1 MAKRTRKKRKISPI
15 KKTLRKKNLARNFIV
30 LLSLIFILLLFA
42 YFFLSKNNQAVNS
55 SSNNNILQSQKLYT
69 NDEIMEEIIQNLNPD
84 IKNNILEKDLEEEKT
99 KKESF
104 EEELKK
110 DISKEVFERQKE
122 IEKSKVEQKIE
133 IKQSKE
139 IEDEIIEEK
148 SQIEKPITKQ
158 KKDLITKKDNYKY
171 DLKTKPKLVIIIDD
185 VVSKIQKDKIL
196 NIGYPITMAFLPPKS
211 GHKES
216 AIIAQNLPFHMI
228 HFPMQASKNF
238 KNIEVNTL
246 NISDSYETIEA
257 RVKQLRVL
265 YPNATYTN
273 NHTGSVFTE
282 NYEAMDK
289 LFSELKK
296 YNFIFVDSKTTPNSV
311 AKELSIKYQM
321 PYIVRDTFLDNDRS
335 FTAIQNQLKDAIRV
349 AKKQGFAIAIGH
361 PYEVTFQV
369 LKESKHLL
377 NDVEPIFLNKLP
389 YFHVKAGKDD
399 IAKQT
404 PINEAEVYGYFQG
417 KLIMYSNFK
426 KKGNS

>member
-1 MAKRTRKKRKISPI
+1 MVKKTRKKRKISPI
-15 KKTLRKKNLARNFIV
+15 KKSLRKRNLARNFIV
-30 LLSLIFILLLFA
+30 LLALIFLLLLFA
-42 YFFLSKNNQAVNS
+42 YFFLSKNNQTVKS
-55 SSNNNILQSQKLYT
+55 SSNNNILQSKKLYT
-69 NDEIMEEIIQNLNPD
+69 NDEIMEKVIENLNPD
-84 IKNNILEKDLEEEKT
+84 NKNNILEKNLETEEN
-99 KKESF
+99 KKEIF
-104 EEELKK
+104 EQELKK
-110 DISKEVFERQKE
+110 DILKEVLEKQKE
-122 IEKSKVEQKIE
+122 IEKSKIEEKVE
-133 IKQSKE
+133 IKQAKEPSKE

-148 SQIEKPITKQ
+148 TKIEKPAIKE
-158 KKDLITKKDNYKY
+158 KKELITKKDSYKY

-185 VVSKIQKDKIL
+185 VVSKSQKDKIL
-196 NIGYPITMAFLPPKS
+196 NIGYPITMAFLPPN
-211 GHKES
+211 GVQKES

-238 KNIEVNTL
+238 KNIEIDTL

-273 NHTGSVFTE
+273 NQTGSVFTE

-289 LFSELKK
+289 LFRALKK

-361 PYEVTFQV
+361 PYEVTFKV

-389 YFHVKAGKDD
+389 Y
-399 IAKQT
+399 
-404 PINEAEVYGYFQG
+404 
-417 KLIMYSNFK
+417 L
-426 KKGNS
+426 

>member
-1 MAKRTRKKRKISPI
+1 MVKKTRKKRKISPI
-15 KKTLRKKNLARNFIV
+15 KKSLRKRNLARNFIV
-30 LLSLIFILLLFA
+30 LLALIFLLLLFA
-42 YFFLSKNNQAVNS
+42 YFFLSKNNQTVKS
-55 SSNNNILQSQKLYT
+55 SSNNNILQSKKLYT
-69 NDEIMEEIIQNLNPD
+69 NDEIMEKVIENLNPD
-84 IKNNILEKDLEEEKT
+84 NKNNILEKNLETEEN
-99 KKESF
+99 KKEIF
-104 EEELKK
+104 EQELKK
-110 DISKEVFERQKE
+110 DILKEVLEKQKE
-122 IEKSKVEQKIE
+122 IEKSKIEEKVE
-133 IKQSKE
+133 IKQAKEPSKE

-148 SQIEKPITKQ
+148 TKIEKPAIKE
-158 KKDLITKKDNYKY
+158 KKELITKKDSYKY

-185 VVSKIQKDKIL
+185 VVSKSQKDKIL
-196 NIGYPITMAFLPPKS
+196 NIGYPITMAFLPPNS

-289 LFSELKK
+289 LFRALKK

-361 PYEVTFQV
+361 PYEVTFKV

-389 YFHVKAGKDD
+389 Y
-399 IAKQT
+399 
-404 PINEAEVYGYFQG
+404 
-417 KLIMYSNFK
+417 L
-426 KKGNS
+426 

>member
-15 KKTLRKKNLARNFIV
+15 KKTLRKRNLARNFIV

-42 YFFLSKNNQAVNS
+42 YFFLSKNNQTVKS
-55 SSNNNILQSQKLYT
+55 SSNNNILQSKKLYT
-69 NDEIMEEIIQNLNPD
+69 NDEIMEKVIENLNPD
-84 IKNNILEKDLEEEKT
+84 NKNNILEKNLETEEN
-99 KKESF
+99 KKEIF
-104 EEELKK
+104 EQELKK
-110 DISKEVFERQKE
+110 DILKEVLEKQKE
-122 IEKSKVEQKIE
+122 IEKSKIEEKVE
-133 IKQSKE
+133 IKQAKEPSKE

-148 SQIEKPITKQ
+148 TKIEKPAIKE
-158 KKDLITKKDNYKY
+158 KKELITKKDSYKY

-185 VVSKIQKDKIL
+185 VVSKTQKDKIL
-196 NIGYPITMAFLPPKS
+196 NIGYPITMAFLPPNS

-289 LFSELKK
+289 LFRALKK

-389 YFHVKAGKDD
+389 Y
-399 IAKQT
+399 
-404 PINEAEVYGYFQG
+404 
-417 KLIMYSNFK
+417 L
-426 KKGNS
+426 

>member
-1 MAKRTRKKRKISPI
+1 MVKKTRKKRKISPI
-15 KKTLRKKNLARNFIV
+15 KKSLRKRNLARNFIV
-30 LLSLIFILLLFA
+30 LLALIFLLLLFA
-42 YFFLSKNNQAVNS
+42 YFFLSKNNQRVKS
-55 SSNNNILQSQKLYT
+55 SSNNNILQSKKLYT
-69 NDEIMEEIIQNLNPD
+69 NDEIMEKVIENLNPD
-84 IKNNILEKDLEEEKT
+84 SKNNILEKNLETEEN
-99 KKESF
+99 KKEIF
-104 EEELKK
+104 EQELKK
-110 DISKEVFERQKE
+110 DILKEVLEKQKE
-122 IEKSKVEQKIE
+122 IEKSKIEEKVE
-133 IKQSKE
+133 IKQAKEPSKE

-148 SQIEKPITKQ
+148 TKIEKPAIKE
-158 KKDLITKKDNYKY
+158 KKELITKKDSYKY

-185 VVSKIQKDKIL
+185 VVSKSQKDKIL
-196 NIGYPITMAFLPPKS
+196 NIGYPITMAFLPPNS

-238 KNIEVNTL
+238 KNIEIDTL
-246 NISDSYETIEA
+246 NISDSYEKIEA
-257 RVKQLRVL
+257 RVKKLRDL
-265 YPNATYTN
+265 YPNTTYTN

-289 LFSELKK
+289 LFRALKK

-361 PYEVTFQV
+361 PYEVTFKV

-389 YFHVKAGKDD
+389 Y
-399 IAKQT
+399 
-404 PINEAEVYGYFQG
+404 
-417 KLIMYSNFK
+417 L
-426 KKGNS
+426 

>member
-1 MAKRTRKKRKISPI
+1 MVKKTRKKRKISPI
-15 KKTLRKKNLARNFIV
+15 KKSLRKRNLARNFIV
-30 LLSLIFILLLFA
+30 LLALIFLLLLFA
-42 YFFLSKNNQAVNS
+42 YFFLSKNNQTVKS
-55 SSNNNILQSQKLYT
+55 SSNNNILQSKKLYT
-69 NDEIMEEIIQNLNPD
+69 NDEIMEKVIENLNPD
-84 IKNNILEKDLEEEKT
+84 SKNNILEKNLETEEN
-99 KKESF
+99 KKEIF
-104 EEELKK
+104 EQELKK
-110 DISKEVFERQKE
+110 DILKEVLEKQKE
-122 IEKSKVEQKIE
+122 IEKSKIEEKVE
-133 IKQSKE
+133 IKQAKEPSKE

-185 VVSKIQKDKIL
+185 VVSKTQKDKIL
-196 NIGYPITMAFLPPKS
+196 NIGYPITMAFLPPNN

-289 LFSELKK
+289 LFRALKK
-296 YNFIFVDSKTTPNSV
+296 YNFIFVDSRTTPNSV

-389 YFHVKAGKDD
+389 Y
-399 IAKQT
+399 
-404 PINEAEVYGYFQG
+404 
-417 KLIMYSNFK
+417 L
-426 KKGNS
+426 

>member
-1 MAKRTRKKRKISPI
+1 MVKKTRKKRKISPI
-15 KKTLRKKNLARNFIV
+15 KKSLRKRNLARNFIV
-30 LLSLIFILLLFA
+30 LLALIFLLLLFA
-42 YFFLSKNNQAVNS
+42 YFFLSKNNQTVKS
-55 SSNNNILQSQKLYT
+55 SSNNNILQSKKLYT
-69 NDEIMEEIIQNLNPD
+69 NDEIMEKVIENLNPD
-84 IKNNILEKDLEEEKT
+84 NKNNILEKNLETEEN
-99 KKESF
+99 KKEIF
-104 EEELKK
+104 EQELKK
-110 DISKEVFERQKE
+110 DILKEVLEKQKE
-122 IEKSKVEQKIE
+122 IEKSKIEEKVE
-133 IKQSKE
+133 IKQAKEPSKE

-148 SQIEKPITKQ
+148 TKIEKPAIKE
-158 KKDLITKKDNYKY
+158 KKELITKKDSYKY

-185 VVSKIQKDKIL
+185 VVSKSQKDKIL
-196 NIGYPITMAFLPPKS
+196 NIGYPITMAFLPPN
-211 GHKES
+211 GVQKES

-238 KNIEVNTL
+238 KNIEIDTL

-289 LFSELKK
+289 LFRALKK

-389 YFHVKAGKDD
+389 Y
-399 IAKQT
+399 
-404 PINEAEVYGYFQG
+404 
-417 KLIMYSNFK
+417 L
-426 KKGNS
+426 

>member
-15 KKTLRKKNLARNFIV
+15 KKTLRKRNLARNFIV
-30 LLSLIFILLLFA
+30 LLALIFLLLLFA
-42 YFFLSKNNQAVNS
+42 YFFLSKNNQTVKSSSNNNILQSKKLYTNDEIMEKVIENLNPDSKNNQAVNS

-185 VVSKIQKDKIL
+185 VVSKTQKDKIL

-289 LFSELKK
+289 LFRALKK
-296 YNFIFVDSKTTPNSV
+296 YNFIFVDSRTTPNSV

-389 YFHVKAGKDD
+389 Y
-399 IAKQT
+399 
-404 PINEAEVYGYFQG
+404 
-417 KLIMYSNFK
+417 L
-426 KKGNS
+426 

>member
-15 KKTLRKKNLARNFIV
+15 KKTLRKRNLARNFIV
-30 LLSLIFILLLFA
+30 LLALIFLLLLFA
-42 YFFLSKNNQAVNS
+42 YFFLSKNNQTVKS
-55 SSNNNILQSQKLYT
+55 SSNNNILQSKKLYT
-69 NDEIMEEIIQNLNPD
+69 NDEIMEKVIENLNPD
-84 IKNNILEKDLEEEKT
+84 IKNNILEKDLEIEKT

-110 DISKEVFERQKE
+110 DILKEALEKQKE
-122 IEKSKVEQKIE
+122 IEKSKIEEKVE
-133 IKQSKE
+133 IKQAKEPSKE

-148 SQIEKPITKQ
+148 TKIEKPAIKE
-158 KKDLITKKDNYKY
+158 KKELITKKDSYKY

-185 VVSKIQKDKIL
+185 VVSKSQKDKIL
-196 NIGYPITMAFLPPKS
+196 NIGYPITMAFLPPN
-211 GHKES
+211 GVQKES

-238 KNIEVNTL
+238 KNIEIDTL
-246 NISDSYETIEA
+246 NISDSYEKIEA
-257 RVKQLRVL
+257 RVKKLRDL
-265 YPNATYTN
+265 YPNTTYTN

-289 LFSELKK
+289 LFRALKK

-389 YFHVKAGKDD
+389 Y
-399 IAKQT
+399 
-404 PINEAEVYGYFQG
+404 
-417 KLIMYSNFK
+417 L
-426 KKGNS
+426 

>member
-1 MAKRTRKKRKISPI
+1 MVKKTRKKRKISPI
-15 KKTLRKKNLARNFIV
+15 KKSLRKRNLARNFIV
-30 LLSLIFILLLFA
+30 LLALIFLLLLFA
-42 YFFLSKNNQAVNS
+42 YFFLSKNNQTVKS
-55 SSNNNILQSQKLYT
+55 SSNNNILQSKKLYT
-69 NDEIMEEIIQNLNPD
+69 NDEIMEKVIENLNPD
-84 IKNNILEKDLEEEKT
+84 NKNNILEKNLETEEN
-99 KKESF
+99 KKEIF
-104 EEELKK
+104 EQELKK
-110 DISKEVFERQKE
+110 DILKEVLEKQKE
-122 IEKSKVEQKIE
+122 IEKSKIEEKVE
-133 IKQSKE
+133 IKQAKEPSKE

-185 VVSKIQKDKIL
+185 VVSKSQKDKIL
-196 NIGYPITMAFLPPKS
+196 NIGYPITMAFLPPN
-211 GHKES
+211 GVQKES

-238 KNIEVNTL
+238 KNIEIDTL
-246 NISDSYETIEA
+246 NISDSYEKIEA
-257 RVKQLRVL
+257 RVKKLRDL
-265 YPNATYTN
+265 YPNTTYTN

-289 LFSELKK
+289 LFRALKK

-389 YFHVKAGKDD
+389 Y
-399 IAKQT
+399 
-404 PINEAEVYGYFQG
+404 
-417 KLIMYSNFK
+417 L
-426 KKGNS
+426 

>member
-1 MAKRTRKKRKISPI
+1 MVKKTRKKRKISPI
-15 KKTLRKKNLARNFIV
+15 KKSLRKRNLARNFIV
-30 LLSLIFILLLFA
+30 LLALIFLLLLFA

-55 SSNNNILQSQKLYT
+55 SSNNNILQSKKLYT
-69 NDEIMEEIIQNLNPD
+69 NDEIMEKVIENLNPD
-84 IKNNILEKDLEEEKT
+84 SKNNILEKNLETEEN
-99 KKESF
+99 KKEIF
-104 EEELKK
+104 EQELKK
-110 DISKEVFERQKE
+110 DILKEVLEKQKE
-122 IEKSKVEQKIE
+122 IEKSKIEEKVE
-133 IKQSKE
+133 IKQAKEPSKE

-148 SQIEKPITKQ
+148 TKIEKPAIKE
-158 KKDLITKKDNYKY
+158 KKELITKKDSYKY

-185 VVSKIQKDKIL
+185 VVSKSQKDKIL
-196 NIGYPITMAFLPPKS
+196 NIGYPITMAFLPPN
-211 GHKES
+211 GVQKES

-238 KNIEVNTL
+238 KNIEIDTL
-246 NISDSYETIEA
+246 NISDSYEKIEA
-257 RVKQLRVL
+257 RVKKLRDL
-265 YPNATYTN
+265 YPNTTYTN

-289 LFSELKK
+289 LFRALKK

-389 YFHVKAGKDD
+389 Y
-399 IAKQT
+399 
-404 PINEAEVYGYFQG
+404 
-417 KLIMYSNFK
+417 L
-426 KKGNS
+426 

>member
-1 MAKRTRKKRKISPI
+1 MVKKTRKKRKISPI
-15 KKTLRKKNLARNFIV
+15 KKSLRKRNLARNFIV
-30 LLSLIFILLLFA
+30 LLALIFLLLLFA
-42 YFFLSKNNQAVNS
+42 YFFLSKNNQTVKS
-55 SSNNNILQSQKLYT
+55 SSNNNILQSKKLYT
-69 NDEIMEEIIQNLNPD
+69 NDEIMEKVIENLNPD
-84 IKNNILEKDLEEEKT
+84 SKNNILEKNLETEEN
-99 KKESF
+99 KKEIF
-104 EEELKK
+104 EQELKK
-110 DISKEVFERQKE
+110 DILKEVLEKQKE
-122 IEKSKVEQKIE
+122 IEKSKIEEKVE
-133 IKQSKE
+133 IKQAKEPSKE

-148 SQIEKPITKQ
+148 TKIEKPAIKE
-158 KKDLITKKDNYKY
+158 KKELITKKDSYKY

-185 VVSKIQKDKIL
+185 VVSKTQKDKIL
-196 NIGYPITMAFLPPKS
+196 NIGYPITMAFLPPN
-211 GHKES
+211 GVQKES

-238 KNIEVNTL
+238 KNIEIDTL
-246 NISDSYETIEA
+246 NISDSYEKIEA
-257 RVKQLRVL
+257 RVKKLRDL
-265 YPNATYTN
+265 YPNTTYTN

-289 LFSELKK
+289 LFRALKK

-389 YFHVKAGKDD
+389 Y
-399 IAKQT
+399 
-404 PINEAEVYGYFQG
+404 
-417 KLIMYSNFK
+417 L
-426 KKGNS
+426 

>member
-1 MAKRTRKKRKISPI
+1 MVKKTRKKRKISPI
-15 KKTLRKKNLARNFIV
+15 KKSLRKRNLARNFIV
-30 LLSLIFILLLFA
+30 LLALIFLLLLFA
-42 YFFLSKNNQAVNS
+42 YFFLSKNNQTVKS
-55 SSNNNILQSQKLYT
+55 SSNNNILQSKKLYT
-69 NDEIMEEIIQNLNPD
+69 NDEIMEKVIENLNPD
-84 IKNNILEKDLEEEKT
+84 SKNNILEKNLETEEN
-99 KKESF
+99 KKEIF
-104 EEELKK
+104 EQELKK
-110 DISKEVFERQKE
+110 DILKEVLEKQKE
-122 IEKSKVEQKIE
+122 IEKSKIEEKVE
-133 IKQSKE
+133 IKQAKEPSKE

-148 SQIEKPITKQ
+148 TKIEKPAIKE
-158 KKDLITKKDNYKY
+158 KKELITKKDSYKY

-185 VVSKIQKDKIL
+185 VVSKSQKDKIL
-196 NIGYPITMAFLPPKS
+196 NIGYPITMAFLPPN
-211 GHKES
+211 GVQKES

-238 KNIEVNTL
+238 KNIEIDTL
-246 NISDSYETIEA
+246 NISDSYEKIEA
-257 RVKQLRVL
+257 RVKKIRDL
-265 YPNATYTN
+265 YPNTTYTN

-289 LFSELKK
+289 LFRALKK

-389 YFHVKAGKDD
+389 Y
-399 IAKQT
+399 
-404 PINEAEVYGYFQG
+404 
-417 KLIMYSNFK
+417 L
-426 KKGNS
+426 

>member
-1 MAKRTRKKRKISPI
+1 MVKKTRKKRKISPI
-15 KKTLRKKNLARNFIV
+15 KKSLRKRNLARNFIV
-30 LLSLIFILLLFA
+30 LLALIFLLLLFA
-42 YFFLSKNNQAVNS
+42 YFFLSKNNQTVKS
-55 SSNNNILQSQKLYT
+55 SSNNNILQSKKLYT
-69 NDEIMEEIIQNLNPD
+69 NDEIMEKVIENLNPD
-84 IKNNILEKDLEEEKT
+84 SKNNILEKNLETEEN
-99 KKESF
+99 KKEIF
-104 EEELKK
+104 EQELKK
-110 DISKEVFERQKE
+110 DILKEVLEKQKE
-122 IEKSKVEQKIE
+122 IEKSKIEEKVE
-133 IKQSKE
+133 IKQAKEPSKE

-148 SQIEKPITKQ
+148 TQIEKPITKQ

-185 VVSKIQKDKIL
+185 VVSKTQKDKIL
-196 NIGYPITMAFLPPKS
+196 NIGYPITMAFLPPNS

-289 LFSELKK
+289 LFRALKK

-361 PYEVTFQV
+361 PYEVTFKV

-389 YFHVKAGKDD
+389 Y
-399 IAKQT
+399 
-404 PINEAEVYGYFQG
+404 
-417 KLIMYSNFK
+417 L
-426 KKGNS
+426 

>member
-1 MAKRTRKKRKISPI
+1 MVKKTRKKRKISPI
-15 KKTLRKKNLARNFIV
+15 KKSLRKRNLARNFIV
-30 LLSLIFILLLFA
+30 LLALIFLLLLFA
-42 YFFLSKNNQAVNS
+42 YFFLSKNNQTVKS
-55 SSNNNILQSQKLYT
+55 SSNNNILQSKKLYT
-69 NDEIMEEIIQNLNPD
+69 NDEIMEKVIENLNPD
-84 IKNNILEKDLEEEKT
+84 SKNNILEKNLETEEN
-99 KKESF
+99 KKEIF
-104 EEELKK
+104 EQELKK
-110 DISKEVFERQKE
+110 DILKEVLEKQKE
-122 IEKSKVEQKIE
+122 IEKSKIEEKVE
-133 IKQSKE
+133 IKQAKEPSKE

-185 VVSKIQKDKIL
+185 VVSKTQKDKIL
-196 NIGYPITMAFLPPKS
+196 NIGYPITMAFLPPNS

-289 LFSELKK
+289 LFRALKK

-361 PYEVTFQV
+361 PYEVTFKV

-389 YFHVKAGKDD
+389 Y
-399 IAKQT
+399 
-404 PINEAEVYGYFQG
+404 
-417 KLIMYSNFK
+417 L
-426 KKGNS
+426 

>member
-1 MAKRTRKKRKISPI
+1 MVKKTRKKRKISPI

-30 LLSLIFILLLFA
+30 LLALIFLLLLFA

-122 IEKSKVEQKIE
+122 IEKSKIEEKVE
-133 IKQSKE
+133 IKQAKEPSKE

-158 KKDLITKKDNYKY
+158 KKELITKKDSYKY

-185 VVSKIQKDKIL
+185 VVSKSQKDKIL
-196 NIGYPITMAFLPPKS
+196 NIGYPITMAFLPPN
-211 GHKES
+211 GVQKES

-246 NISDSYETIEA
+246 NISDSYEKIEA
-257 RVKQLRVL
+257 RVKKLRDL
-265 YPNATYTN
+265 YPNTTYTN

-289 LFSELKK
+289 LFRALKK

-389 YFHVKAGKDD
+389 Y
-399 IAKQT
+399 
-404 PINEAEVYGYFQG
+404 
-417 KLIMYSNFK
+417 L
-426 KKGNS
+426 

>member
-1 MAKRTRKKRKISPI
+1 MVKKTRKKRKISPI
-15 KKTLRKKNLARNFIV
+15 KKSLRKRNLARNFIV
-30 LLSLIFILLLFA
+30 LLALIFLLLLFA
-42 YFFLSKNNQAVNS
+42 YFFLSKNNQTVKS
-55 SSNNNILQSQKLYT
+55 SSNNNILQSKKLYT
-69 NDEIMEEIIQNLNPD
+69 NDEIMEKVIENLNPD
-84 IKNNILEKDLEEEKT
+84 NKNNILEKNLETEEN
-99 KKESF
+99 KKEIF
-104 EEELKK
+104 EQELKK
-110 DISKEVFERQKE
+110 DILKEVLEKQKE
-122 IEKSKVEQKIE
+122 IEKSKIEEKVE
-133 IKQSKE
+133 IKQAKEPSKE

-148 SQIEKPITKQ
+148 TKIEKPAIKE
-158 KKDLITKKDNYKY
+158 KKELITKKDSYKY

-185 VVSKIQKDKIL
+185 VVSKSQKDKIL
-196 NIGYPITMAFLPPKS
+196 NIGYPITMAFLPPN
-211 GHKES
+211 GVQKES

-246 NISDSYETIEA
+246 NISDSYEKIEA

-289 LFSELKK
+289 LFRALKK

-335 FTAIQNQLKDAIRV
+335 FSAIQNQLKDAIRV

-389 YFHVKAGKDD
+389 Y
-399 IAKQT
+399 
-404 PINEAEVYGYFQG
+404 
-417 KLIMYSNFK
+417 L
-426 KKGNS
+426 

>member
-1 MAKRTRKKRKISPI
+1 MVKKTRKKRKISPI
-15 KKTLRKKNLARNFIV
+15 KKSLRKRNLARNFIV
-30 LLSLIFILLLFA
+30 LLALIFLLLLFA
-42 YFFLSKNNQAVNS
+42 YFFLSKNNQTVKS
-55 SSNNNILQSQKLYT
+55 SSNNNILQSKKLYT
-69 NDEIMEEIIQNLNPD
+69 NDEIMEKVIENLNPD
-84 IKNNILEKDLEEEKT
+84 SKNNILEKNLETEEN
-99 KKESF
+99 KKEIF
-104 EEELKK
+104 EQELKK
-110 DISKEVFERQKE
+110 DILKEVLEKQKE
-122 IEKSKVEQKIE
+122 IEKSKIEEKVE
-133 IKQSKE
+133 IKQAKEPSKE

-148 SQIEKPITKQ
+148 TKIEKPAIKEKKELIA
-158 KKDLITKKDNYKY
+158 KKDRYKY

-185 VVSKIQKDKIL
+185 VVSKSQKDKIL
-196 NIGYPITMAFLPPKS
+196 NIGYPITMAFLPPN
-211 GHKES
+211 GVQKES

-238 KNIEVNTL
+238 KNIEIDTL
-246 NISDSYETIEA
+246 NISDSYEKIEA
-257 RVKQLRVL
+257 RVKKLRDL
-265 YPNATYTN
+265 YPNTSYTN

-289 LFSELKK
+289 LFRALKK

-389 YFHVKAGKDD
+389 Y
-399 IAKQT
+399 
-404 PINEAEVYGYFQG
+404 
-417 KLIMYSNFK
+417 L
-426 KKGNS
+426 

>member
-15 KKTLRKKNLARNFIV
+15 KKTLRKRNLARNFIV
-30 LLSLIFILLLFA
+30 LLALIFLLLLFA
-42 YFFLSKNNQAVNS
+42 YFFLSKNNQTVKS
-55 SSNNNILQSQKLYT
+55 SSNNNILQSKKLYT
-69 NDEIMEEIIQNLNPD
+69 NDEIMEKVIENLNPD
-84 IKNNILEKDLEEEKT
+84 SKNNILEKNLETEEN
-99 KKESF
+99 KKEIF
-104 EEELKK
+104 EQELKK
-110 DISKEVFERQKE
+110 DILKEVLEKQKE
-122 IEKSKVEQKIE
+122 IEKSKIEEKVE
-133 IKQSKE
+133 IKQAKEPSKE

-148 SQIEKPITKQ
+148 TKIEKPAIKE
-158 KKDLITKKDNYKY
+158 KKELITKKDSYKY

-185 VVSKIQKDKIL
+185 VVSKSQKDKIL
-196 NIGYPITMAFLPPKS
+196 NIGYPITMAFLPPN
-211 GHKES
+211 GVQKES

-238 KNIEVNTL
+238 KNIEIDTL
-246 NISDSYETIEA
+246 NISDSYEKIEA
-257 RVKQLRVL
+257 RVKKLRDL
-265 YPNATYTN
+265 YPNTTYTN

-289 LFSELKK
+289 LFRALKK
-296 YNFIFVDSKTTPNSV
+296 YNFIFVDSRTTPNSV

-361 PYEVTFQV
+361 PYEVTFKV

-389 YFHVKAGKDD
+389 Y
-399 IAKQT
+399 
-404 PINEAEVYGYFQG
+404 
-417 KLIMYSNFK
+417 L
-426 KKGNS
+426 

>member
-1 MAKRTRKKRKISPI
+1 MVKKTRKKRKISPI
-15 KKTLRKKNLARNFIV
+15 KKSLRKRNLARNFIV
-30 LLSLIFILLLFA
+30 LLALIFLLLLFA
-42 YFFLSKNNQAVNS
+42 YFFLSKNNQTVKS
-55 SSNNNILQSQKLYT
+55 SSNNNILQSKKLYT
-69 NDEIMEEIIQNLNPD
+69 NDEIMEKVIENLNPD
-84 IKNNILEKDLEEEKT
+84 NKNNILEKNLETEEN
-99 KKESF
+99 KKEIF
-104 EEELKK
+104 EQELKK
-110 DISKEVFERQKE
+110 DILKEVLEKQKE
-122 IEKSKVEQKIE
+122 IEKSKIEEKVE
-133 IKQSKE
+133 IKQAKEPSKE

-148 SQIEKPITKQ
+148 TKIEKPAIKE
-158 KKDLITKKDNYKY
+158 KKELITKKDRYKY

-185 VVSKIQKDKIL
+185 VVSKSQKDKIL
-196 NIGYPITMAFLPPKS
+196 NIGYPITMAFLPPN
-211 GHKES
+211 GVQKES

-238 KNIEVNTL
+238 KNIEIDTL
-246 NISDSYETIEA
+246 NISDSYEKIEA
-257 RVKQLRVL
+257 RVKKLRDL
-265 YPNATYTN
+265 YPNTTYTN

-289 LFSELKK
+289 LFRALKK

-389 YFHVKAGKDD
+389 Y
-399 IAKQT
+399 
-404 PINEAEVYGYFQG
+404 
-417 KLIMYSNFK
+417 L
-426 KKGNS
+426 

>member
-1 MAKRTRKKRKISPI
+1 M
-15 KKTLRKKNLARNFIV
+15 
-30 LLSLIFILLLFA
+30 
-42 YFFLSKNNQAVNS
+42 SKNNQAVNS
-55 SSNNNILQSQKLYT
+55 SSNNNILQSKKLYT

-84 IKNNILEKDLEEEKT
+84 IKNNILEKDLEIEKT

-110 DISKEVFERQKE
+110 DILKEVLEKQKE
-122 IEKSKVEQKIE
+122 IEKSKIEEKVE
-133 IKQSKE
+133 IKQAKEPSKE

-185 VVSKIQKDKIL
+185 VVSKTQKDKIL
-196 NIGYPITMAFLPPKS
+196 NIGYPITMAFLPPNS

-289 LFSELKK
+289 LFRALKK
-296 YNFIFVDSKTTPNSV
+296 YNFIFVDSRTTPNSV

-361 PYEVTFQV
+361 PYGVTFQV

-389 YFHVKAGKDD
+389 Y
-399 IAKQT
+399 
-404 PINEAEVYGYFQG
+404 
-417 KLIMYSNFK
+417 L
-426 KKGNS
+426 

>member
-1 MAKRTRKKRKISPI
+1 MVKKTRKKRKISPI
-15 KKTLRKKNLARNFIV
+15 KKSLRKRNLARNFIV
-30 LLSLIFILLLFA
+30 LLALIFLLLLFA
-42 YFFLSKNNQAVNS
+42 YFFLSKNNQTVKS
-55 SSNNNILQSQKLYT
+55 SSNNNILQSKKLYT
-69 NDEIMEEIIQNLNPD
+69 NDEIMEKVIENLNPD
-84 IKNNILEKDLEEEKT
+84 SKNNILEKNLETEEN
-99 KKESF
+99 KKEIF
-104 EEELKK
+104 EQELKK
-110 DISKEVFERQKE
+110 DILKEVLEKQKE
-122 IEKSKVEQKIE
+122 IEKSKIEEKVE
-133 IKQSKE
+133 IKQAKEPSKE

-148 SQIEKPITKQ
+148 TQIEKPITKQ

-185 VVSKIQKDKIL
+185 VVSKSQKDKIL
-196 NIGYPITMAFLPPKS
+196 NIGYPITMAFLPPNS

-289 LFSELKK
+289 LFRALKK

-389 YFHVKAGKDD
+389 Y
-399 IAKQT
+399 
-404 PINEAEVYGYFQG
+404 
-417 KLIMYSNFK
+417 L
-426 KKGNS
+426 

>member
-1 MAKRTRKKRKISPI
+1 MVKKTRKKRKISPI
-15 KKTLRKKNLARNFIV
+15 KKSLRKRNLARNFIV
-30 LLSLIFILLLFA
+30 LLALIFLLLLFA

-55 SSNNNILQSQKLYT
+55 SSNNNILQSKKLYT
-69 NDEIMEEIIQNLNPD
+69 NDEIMEKVIENLNPD
-84 IKNNILEKDLEEEKT
+84 SKNNILEKNLETEEN
-99 KKESF
+99 KKEIF
-104 EEELKK
+104 EQELKK
-110 DISKEVFERQKE
+110 DILKEVLEKQKE
-122 IEKSKVEQKIE
+122 IEKSKIEEKVE
-133 IKQSKE
+133 IKQAKEPSKE

-148 SQIEKPITKQ
+148 TKIEKPAIKE
-158 KKDLITKKDNYKY
+158 KKELITKKDSYKY

-185 VVSKIQKDKIL
+185 VVSKSQKDKIL
-196 NIGYPITMAFLPPKS
+196 NIGYPITMAFLPPN
-211 GHKES
+211 GVQKES

-238 KNIEVNTL
+238 KNIEIDTL

-289 LFSELKK
+289 LFRALKK
-296 YNFIFVDSKTTPNSV
+296 YNFIFVDSRTTPNSV

-361 PYEVTFQV
+361 PYEVTFKV
-369 LKESKHLL
+369 LKESKHLI

-389 YFHVKAGKDD
+389 Y
-399 IAKQT
+399 
-404 PINEAEVYGYFQG
+404 
-417 KLIMYSNFK
+417 L
-426 KKGNS
+426 

>member
-1 MAKRTRKKRKISPI
+1 MVKKTRKKRKISPI
-15 KKTLRKKNLARNFIV
+15 KKSLRKRNLARNFIV

-55 SSNNNILQSQKLYT
+55 SSNNNILQSKKLYT

-84 IKNNILEKDLEEEKT
+84 IKNNILEKDLETEKT

-122 IEKSKVEQKIE
+122 IEKSKIEQKIE
-133 IKQSKE
+133 TKQSKE

-185 VVSKIQKDKIL
+185 VVSKTQKDKIL
-196 NIGYPITMAFLPPKS
+196 NIGYPITMAFLPPNS

-289 LFSELKK
+289 LFRALKK
-296 YNFIFVDSKTTPNSV
+296 YNFIFVDSRTTPNSV

-389 YFHVKAGKDD
+389 Y
-399 IAKQT
+399 
-404 PINEAEVYGYFQG
+404 
-417 KLIMYSNFK
+417 L
-426 KKGNS
+426 

>member
-1 MAKRTRKKRKISPI
+1 MVKKTRKKRKISPI
-15 KKTLRKKNLARNFIV
+15 KKTLRKRNLARNFIV

-69 NDEIMEEIIQNLNPD
+69 NDEIMEKVIENLNPD
-84 IKNNILEKDLEEEKT
+84 SKNNILEKNLETEEN
-99 KKESF
+99 KKEIF
-104 EEELKK
+104 EQELKK
-110 DISKEVFERQKE
+110 DILKEVLEKQKE
-122 IEKSKVEQKIE
+122 IEKSKIEEKVE
-133 IKQSKE
+133 IKQAKEPSKE

-148 SQIEKPITKQ
+148 TKIEKPAIKE
-158 KKDLITKKDNYKY
+158 KKELITKKDSYKY

-185 VVSKIQKDKIL
+185 VVSKSQKDKIL
-196 NIGYPITMAFLPPKS
+196 NIGYPITMAFLPPN
-211 GHKES
+211 GVQKES

-238 KNIEVNTL
+238 KNIEIDTL
-246 NISDSYETIEA
+246 NISDSYEKIEA
-257 RVKQLRVL
+257 RVKKLRDL
-265 YPNATYTN
+265 YPNTTYTN

-289 LFSELKK
+289 LFRALKK

-389 YFHVKAGKDD
+389 Y
-399 IAKQT
+399 
-404 PINEAEVYGYFQG
+404 
-417 KLIMYSNFK
+417 L
-426 KKGNS
+426 

>member
-1 MAKRTRKKRKISPI
+1 MVKKTRKKRKISPI
-15 KKTLRKKNLARNFIV
+15 KKSLRKRNLARNFIV
-30 LLSLIFILLLFA
+30 LLALIFLLLLFA
-42 YFFLSKNNQAVNS
+42 YFFLSKNNQTVKS
-55 SSNNNILQSQKLYT
+55 SSNNNILQSKKLYT
-69 NDEIMEEIIQNLNPD
+69 NDEIMEKVIENLNPD
-84 IKNNILEKDLEEEKT
+84 SKNNILEKNLETEEN
-99 KKESF
+99 KKEIF
-104 EEELKK
+104 EQELKK
-110 DISKEVFERQKE
+110 DILKEVLEKQKE
-122 IEKSKVEQKIE
+122 IEKSKIEEKVE
-133 IKQSKE
+133 IKQAKEPSKE

-148 SQIEKPITKQ
+148 SQIEKPITKE

-185 VVSKIQKDKIL
+185 VVSKSQKDKIL
-196 NIGYPITMAFLPPKS
+196 NIGYPITMAFLPPNS

-289 LFSELKK
+289 LFRALKK

-361 PYEVTFQV
+361 PYEVTFKV

-389 YFHVKAGKDD
+389 Y
-399 IAKQT
+399 
-404 PINEAEVYGYFQG
+404 
-417 KLIMYSNFK
+417 L
-426 KKGNS
+426 

>member
-1 MAKRTRKKRKISPI
+1 MVKKTRKKRKISPI
-15 KKTLRKKNLARNFIV
+15 KKSLRKRNLARNFIV
-30 LLSLIFILLLFA
+30 LLALIFLLLLFA
-42 YFFLSKNNQAVNS
+42 YFFLSKNNQTVKS
-55 SSNNNILQSQKLYT
+55 SSNNNILQSKKLYT
-69 NDEIMEEIIQNLNPD
+69 NDEIMEKVIENLNPD
-84 IKNNILEKDLEEEKT
+84 SKNNILEKNLETEEN
-99 KKESF
+99 KKEIF
-104 EEELKK
+104 EQELKK
-110 DISKEVFERQKE
+110 DILKEVLEKQKE
-122 IEKSKVEQKIE
+122 IEKSKIEEKVE
-133 IKQSKE
+133 IKQAKEPSKE

-148 SQIEKPITKQ
+148 TKIEKPAIKE
-158 KKDLITKKDNYKY
+158 KKELITKKDSYKY

-185 VVSKIQKDKIL
+185 VVSKSQKDKIL
-196 NIGYPITMAFLPPKS
+196 NIGYPITMAFLPPN
-211 GHKES
+211 GVQKES

-238 KNIEVNTL
+238 KNIEIDTL
-246 NISDSYETIEA
+246 NISDSYEKIEA
-257 RVKQLRVL
+257 RVKKLRDL
-265 YPNATYTN
+265 YPNTTYTN

-289 LFSELKK
+289 LFRALKK
-296 YNFIFVDSKTTPNSV
+296 YNFIFVDSRTTPNSV

-389 YFHVKAGKDD
+389 Y
-399 IAKQT
+399 
-404 PINEAEVYGYFQG
+404 
-417 KLIMYSNFK
+417 L
-426 KKGNS
+426 

>member
-1 MAKRTRKKRKISPI
+1 MVKKTRKKRKISPI
-15 KKTLRKKNLARNFIV
+15 KKSLRKRNLARNFIV
-30 LLSLIFILLLFA
+30 LLALIFLLLLFA
-42 YFFLSKNNQAVNS
+42 YFFLSKNNQTVKS
-55 SSNNNILQSQKLYT
+55 SSNNNILQSKKLYT
-69 NDEIMEEIIQNLNPD
+69 NDEIMEKVIENLNPD
-84 IKNNILEKDLEEEKT
+84 NKNNILEKNLETEEN
-99 KKESF
+99 KKEIF
-104 EEELKK
+104 EQELKK
-110 DISKEVFERQKE
+110 DILKEVLEKQKE
-122 IEKSKVEQKIE
+122 IEKSKIEEKVE
-133 IKQSKE
+133 IKQAKEPSKE

-148 SQIEKPITKQ
+148 TKIEKPAIKE
-158 KKDLITKKDNYKY
+158 KKELITKKDSYKY

-185 VVSKIQKDKIL
+185 VVSKTQKDKIL
-196 NIGYPITMAFLPPKS
+196 NIGYPITMAFLPPNS

-289 LFSELKK
+289 LFRALKK
-296 YNFIFVDSKTTPNSV
+296 YNFIFVDSRTTPNSV

-389 YFHVKAGKDD
+389 Y
-399 IAKQT
+399 
-404 PINEAEVYGYFQG
+404 
-417 KLIMYSNFK
+417 L
-426 KKGNS
+426 

>member
-15 KKTLRKKNLARNFIV
+15 KKTLRKRNLARNFIV

-55 SSNNNILQSQKLYT
+55 SSNNNILQSKKLYT
-69 NDEIMEEIIQNLNPD
+69 NDEIMEKVIENLNPD
-84 IKNNILEKDLEEEKT
+84 SKNNILEKNLETEEN
-99 KKESF
+99 KKEIF
-104 EEELKK
+104 EQELKK
-110 DISKEVFERQKE
+110 DILKEVLEKQKE
-122 IEKSKVEQKIE
+122 IEKSKIEEKVE
-133 IKQSKE
+133 IKQAKEPSKE

-148 SQIEKPITKQ
+148 TKIEKPAIKE
-158 KKDLITKKDNYKY
+158 KKELITKKDSYKY

-185 VVSKIQKDKIL
+185 VVSKSQKDKIL
-196 NIGYPITMAFLPPKS
+196 NIGYPITMAFLPPN
-211 GHKES
+211 GVQKES

-238 KNIEVNTL
+238 KNIEIDTL
-246 NISDSYETIEA
+246 NISDSYEKIEA
-257 RVKQLRVL
+257 RVKKLRDL
-265 YPNATYTN
+265 YPNTTYTN

-289 LFSELKK
+289 LFRALKK

-361 PYEVTFQV
+361 PYEVTFKV

-389 YFHVKAGKDD
+389 Y
-399 IAKQT
+399 
-404 PINEAEVYGYFQG
+404 
-417 KLIMYSNFK
+417 L
-426 KKGNS
+426 

>member
-1 MAKRTRKKRKISPI
+1 MTVKTNIKAISELL
-15 KKTLRKKNLARNFIV
+15 KLDFFIPSYQRGYRWDEHQV
-30 LLSLIFILLLFA
+30 TELLDDIWDFYNIPNKQEGEFYCLQPVIVKYDGNQYRLIDGQQRLTTIFII
-42 YFFLSKNNQAVNS
+42 LSY
-55 SSNNNILQSQKLYT
+55 LDLYMQDYGYSKFQLEYET
-69 NDEIMEEIIQNLNPD
+69 REDSKEF
-84 IKNNILEKDLEEEKT
+84 LEKLSTIDK
-99 KKESF
+99 
-104 EEELKK
+104 EELKK

-122 IEKSKVEQKIE
+122 IEKSKIEQKIE
-133 IKQSKE
+133 TKQSKE

-185 VVSKIQKDKIL
+185 VVSKTQKDKIL
-196 NIGYPITMAFLPPKS
+196 NIGYPITMAFLPPNS

-289 LFSELKK
+289 LFRALKK

-389 YFHVKAGKDD
+389 Y
-399 IAKQT
+399 
-404 PINEAEVYGYFQG
+404 
-417 KLIMYSNFK
+417 L
-426 KKGNS
+426 

>member
-1 MAKRTRKKRKISPI
+1 MVKKTRKKRKISPI
-15 KKTLRKKNLARNFIV
+15 KKSLRKRNLARNFIV
-30 LLSLIFILLLFA
+30 LLALIFLLLLFA
-42 YFFLSKNNQAVNS
+42 YFFLSKNNQTVKS
-55 SSNNNILQSQKLYT
+55 SSNNNILQSKKLYT
-69 NDEIMEEIIQNLNPD
+69 NDEIMEKVIENLNPD
-84 IKNNILEKDLEEEKT
+84 NKNNILEKNLETEEN
-99 KKESF
+99 KKEIF
-104 EEELKK
+104 EQELKK
-110 DISKEVFERQKE
+110 DILKEVLEKQKE
-122 IEKSKVEQKIE
+122 IEKSKIEEKVE
-133 IKQSKE
+133 IKQAKEPSKE

-185 VVSKIQKDKIL
+185 VVSKSQKDKIL
-196 NIGYPITMAFLPPKS
+196 NIGYPITMAFLPPNS

-238 KNIEVNTL
+238 KNIEIDTL
-246 NISDSYETIEA
+246 NISDSYEKIEA
-257 RVKQLRVL
+257 RVKKLRDL
-265 YPNATYTN
+265 YPNTTYTN

-289 LFSELKK
+289 LFRALKK

-335 FTAIQNQLKDAIRV
+335 FSAIQNQLKDAIRV

-361 PYEVTFQV
+361 PYEVTFKV

-389 YFHVKAGKDD
+389 Y
-399 IAKQT
+399 
-404 PINEAEVYGYFQG
+404 
-417 KLIMYSNFK
+417 L
-426 KKGNS
+426 

>member
-15 KKTLRKKNLARNFIV
+15 KKTLRKRNLARNFIV

-55 SSNNNILQSQKLYT
+55 SSKNNILQSQKLYT
-69 NDEIMEEIIQNLNPD
+69 NDEIMEKVIENLNPD
-84 IKNNILEKDLEEEKT
+84 NKNNILEKNLETEEN
-99 KKESF
+99 KKEIF
-104 EEELKK
+104 EQELKK
-110 DISKEVFERQKE
+110 DILKEVLEKQKE
-122 IEKSKVEQKIE
+122 IEKSKIEEKVE
-133 IKQSKE
+133 IKQAKEPSKE

-148 SQIEKPITKQ
+148 TKIEKPAIKE
-158 KKDLITKKDNYKY
+158 KKELITKKDSYKY

-185 VVSKIQKDKIL
+185 VVSKSQKDKIL
-196 NIGYPITMAFLPPKS
+196 NIGYPITMAFLPPN
-211 GHKES
+211 GVQKES

-238 KNIEVNTL
+238 KNIEIDTL

-289 LFSELKK
+289 LFRALKK

-361 PYEVTFQV
+361 PYEVTFKV

-389 YFHVKAGKDD
+389 Y
-399 IAKQT
+399 
-404 PINEAEVYGYFQG
+404 
-417 KLIMYSNFK
+417 L
-426 KKGNS
+426 

>member
-1 MAKRTRKKRKISPI
+1 MVKKTRKKRKISPI
-15 KKTLRKKNLARNFIV
+15 KKSLRKRNLARNFIV
-30 LLSLIFILLLFA
+30 LLALIFLLLLFA
-42 YFFLSKNNQAVNS
+42 YFFLSKNNQTVKS
-55 SSNNNILQSQKLYT
+55 SSNNNILQSKKLYT
-69 NDEIMEEIIQNLNPD
+69 NDEIMEKVIENLNPD
-84 IKNNILEKDLEEEKT
+84 SKNNILEKNLETEEN
-99 KKESF
+99 KKEIF
-104 EEELKK
+104 EQELKK
-110 DISKEVFERQKE
+110 DILKEVLEKQKE
-122 IEKSKVEQKIE
+122 IEKSKIEEKVE
-133 IKQSKE
+133 IKQAKEPSKE

-148 SQIEKPITKQ
+148 TQIEKPITKQ

-185 VVSKIQKDKIL
+185 VVSKSQKDKIL
-196 NIGYPITMAFLPPKS
+196 NIGYPITMAFLPPNS

-238 KNIEVNTL
+238 KNIEIDTL

-289 LFSELKK
+289 LFRALKK
-296 YNFIFVDSKTTPNSV
+296 YNFIFVDSRTTPNSV

-389 YFHVKAGKDD
+389 Y
-399 IAKQT
+399 
-404 PINEAEVYGYFQG
+404 
-417 KLIMYSNFK
+417 L
-426 KKGNS
+426 

>member
-1 MAKRTRKKRKISPI
+1 MVKKTRKKRKISPI
-15 KKTLRKKNLARNFIV
+15 KKSLRKRNLARNFIV
-30 LLSLIFILLLFA
+30 LLALIFILLLFA
-42 YFFLSKNNQAVNS
+42 YFFLSKNNQAVKS
-55 SSNNNILQSQKLYT
+55 SSNNNILQSKKLYT
-69 NDEIMEEIIQNLNPD
+69 NDEIMEKVIENLNPD
-84 IKNNILEKDLEEEKT
+84 SKNNILEKNLETEEN
-99 KKESF
+99 KKEIF
-104 EEELKK
+104 EQELKK
-110 DISKEVFERQKE
+110 DILKEVLEKQKE
-122 IEKSKVEQKIE
+122 IEKSKIEEKVE
-133 IKQSKE
+133 IKQAKEPSKE

-148 SQIEKPITKQ
+148 TQIEKPITKQ

-185 VVSKIQKDKIL
+185 VVSKTQKDKIL
-196 NIGYPITMAFLPPKS
+196 NIGYPITMAFLPPN
-211 GHKES
+211 GVQKES

-289 LFSELKK
+289 LFRALKK

-361 PYEVTFQV
+361 PYEVTFKV

-389 YFHVKAGKDD
+389 Y
-399 IAKQT
+399 
-404 PINEAEVYGYFQG
+404 
-417 KLIMYSNFK
+417 L
-426 KKGNS
+426 

>member
-15 KKTLRKKNLARNFIV
+15 KKTLRKRNLARNFIV
-30 LLSLIFILLLFA
+30 LLALIFLLLLFA

-55 SSNNNILQSQKLYT
+55 SSNNNILQSKKLYT

-84 IKNNILEKDLEEEKT
+84 IKNNILEKDLEIEKT

-104 EEELKK
+104 EQELKK
-110 DISKEVFERQKE
+110 DILKEVLEKQKE
-122 IEKSKVEQKIE
+122 IEKSKIEEKVE
-133 IKQSKE
+133 IKQAKEPSKE

-148 SQIEKPITKQ
+148 TKIEKPAIKE
-158 KKDLITKKDNYKY
+158 KKELITKKDSYKY

-185 VVSKIQKDKIL
+185 VVSKSQKDKIL
-196 NIGYPITMAFLPPKS
+196 NIGYPITMAFLPPNS

-238 KNIEVNTL
+238 KNIEIDTL

-289 LFSELKK
+289 LFRALKK
-296 YNFIFVDSKTTPNSV
+296 YNFIFVDSRTTPNSV

-361 PYEVTFQV
+361 PYEVTFKV

-389 YFHVKAGKDD
+389 Y
-399 IAKQT
+399 
-404 PINEAEVYGYFQG
+404 
-417 KLIMYSNFK
+417 L
-426 KKGNS
+426 